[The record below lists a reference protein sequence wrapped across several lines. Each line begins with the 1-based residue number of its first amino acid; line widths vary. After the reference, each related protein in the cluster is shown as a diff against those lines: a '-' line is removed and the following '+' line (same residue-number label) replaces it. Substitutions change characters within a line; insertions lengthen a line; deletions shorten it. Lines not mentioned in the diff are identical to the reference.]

1 MSFMVKLTDSIEVL
15 KTSSLVNDL
24 HQEAYQP
31 LQMAAVAYEVCKILV
46 PANKAE
52 KYKASF
58 VKKVVNPLEKNVVNV
73 VNPAV
78 DREDC
83 QYKKLEYNLCSS
95 LTRFRVDEGKTP
107 DGTPKKTTR

>member
-1 MSFMVKLTDSIEVL
+1 MLNF
-15 KTSSLVNDL
+15 VNWL
-24 HQEAYQP
+24 LNTICRSPLNSHAFPAYQP